1 MSEGE
6 LRSLKVKGGVS
17 FYMVEEK
24 GSLQVRKEDDLLR
37 GGGPSTTLFSKRC
50 LIGQKLLL
58 VSDDQLDMSHK
69 SPPIF
74 FDDLAKF
81 LQKNAIYS
89 QKGFFFFKENF
100 FFLQGKDHAG
110 RAAR

>member
-1 MSEGE
+1 
-6 LRSLKVKGGVS
+6 
-17 FYMVEEK
+17 MVEEK

-81 LQKNAIYS
+81 LKKNAIYS
-89 QKGFFFFKENF
+89 QKGFFFF
-100 FFLQGKDHAG
+100 
-110 RAAR
+110 

>member
-81 LQKNAIYS
+81 LKKNAIYS
-89 QKGFFFFKENF
+89 QKGFFFLKKI

>member
-81 LQKNAIYS
+81 LYVCPKKKCY
-89 QKGFFFFKENF
+89 
-100 FFLQGKDHAG
+100 L
-110 RAAR
+110 